1 MYENIV
7 LCGGNTLLSGTP
19 RRLHKEIVDM
29 APVQFRVK
37 IESPPERKET
47 VWIGGSILGSLPGW
61 EPMWI
66 SKAEYEE
73 IGFSVVHDK
82 CF

>member
-1 MYENIV
+1 
-7 LCGGNTLLSGTP
+7 
-19 RRLHKEIVDM
+19 M